1 MYIRPKKVFWTLVLL
16 LALLYVGAHLAIRT
30 SWVRGLVLQ
39 RLSARTGYA
48 FSASDLRFTPGLA
61 LSFKDFRLDRP
72 ASAGAEARTVA
83 EAPWLRL
90 GRRCGGWS
98 VRAPRARLEAFREA
112 GVWTP
117 SQATGADEC
126 PGACVFPR
134 VSPALGNLY
143 FDLSDAQ
150 VSFVDGD
157 ARTAFVG
164 VSWTRAPVRIPG
176 RAGAVQNRLSWLKGP
191 IRDAATADLA
201 MRGSDE
207 WYELPGGIARLATQG
222 GPAVVEP
229 RAESADVGVIGGDDG
244 PTSIWL
250 TTKNPADVPPKE
262 AMVEAFREFFQTD
275 PETAKAFFD
284 AADEAR
290 STAEPVPEANAPS
303 EPPPAPAEAAAP
315 AESVASTETAAPAAP
330 AADGGASSPSEPP
343 PAPADEKPAENAAS
357 AAPAADGGA
366 SSPSEPPPAP
376 AK

>member
-16 LALLYVGAHLAIRT
+16 LALLYIGAHLAIRAP
-30 SWVRGLVLQ
+30 WVRGLVLQ

-48 FSASDLRFTPGLA
+48 FSASELRFTPGLA

-72 ASAGAEARTVA
+72 ASAGSEARTVA

-90 GRRCGGWS
+90 GRRCGGGWC

-134 VSPALGNLY
+134 VSPAFGGLY

-157 ARTAFVG
+157 ARTDFVG

-176 RAGAVQNRLSWLKGP
+176 RPGAVQNRLSWLKGP
-191 IRDAATADLA
+191 IRGDVAAEMAVC
-201 MRGSDE
+201 GSDE
-207 WYELPGGIARLATQG
+207 WYELPGGIARLSTQG
-222 GPAVVEP
+222 GPVAGEKTHAETAET
-229 RAESADVGVIGGDDG
+229 AESSVVGVIGGEDG

-250 TTKNPADVPPKE
+250 TTKAPVEIPPKE
-262 AMVEAFREFFQTD
+262 AMVDAFREFFQTD
-275 PETAKAFFD
+275 PETAKAFFE

-290 STAEPVPEANAPS
+290 AATAEP
-303 EPPPAPAEAAAP
+303 EPQAAP
-315 AESVASTETAAPAAP
+315 AEPAAKPAEPEPQAAPAEPAAKPAEETPPAEAPKEESPAAP
-330 AADGGASSPSEPP
+330 ADS
-343 PAPADEKPAENAAS
+343 APKPAE
-357 AAPAADGGA
+357 
-366 SSPSEPPPAP
+366 
-376 AK
+376 

>member
-16 LALLYVGAHLAIRT
+16 LALLYVGAHLAIRAP
-30 SWVRGLVLQ
+30 WVRGLVLQ

-48 FSASDLRFTPGLA
+48 FSASELRFTSGLA

-117 SQATGADEC
+117 SQATGAEEC

-134 VSPALGNLY
+134 ISPAFGNLY

-150 VSFVDGD
+150 VAFADGD

-176 RAGAVQNRLSWLKGP
+176 RPGAVQNRLSWLKGP
-191 IRDAATADLA
+191 IRGDATADLA
-201 MRGSDE
+201 TRGSDE
-207 WYELPGGIARLATQG
+207 WYELPGGIARLATQS
-222 GPAVVEP
+222 
-229 RAESADVGVIGGDDG
+229 R
-244 PTSIWL
+244 
-250 TTKNPADVPPKE
+250 
-262 AMVEAFREFFQTD
+262 
-275 PETAKAFFD
+275 
-284 AADEAR
+284 
-290 STAEPVPEANAPS
+290 
-303 EPPPAPAEAAAP
+303 PAPAEGKTHAEP
-315 AESVASTETAAPAAP
+315 AESAEPASDGESAP
-330 AADGGASSPSEPP
+330 GEPP
-343 PAPADEKPAENAAS
+343 PPAEEKPREESAESAEPASDAAS
-357 AAPAADGGA
+357 APN
-366 SSPSEPPPAP
+366 EPPPSAEEKPHAESSEPASDGENAP
-376 AK
+376 GEPPSTPAPQG